1 MRKLFIGAI
10 AAIGMLF
17 SIGASAQEP
26 DMAAMAKQIPAAP
39 LDSAVVTGKL
49 ANGLTYYIR
58 HNENPKGQA
67 DFFIAQKV
75 GSILENEDQR
85 GLAHFLEHMC
95 FNGTENFPGNSLIDW
110 LETVG
115 VKFGQNL
122 NAYTSIDE
130 TVYNISNVPV
140 QRKGVVDSCLLI
152 LHDWADGLLLATD
165 EINKERGVIHEEWRR
180 TNAGQQKLMES
191 LLPTVYPDSKYGTR
205 LPIGLMSVVDNF
217 DPQVL
222 RDYYEKWYRPD
233 NQAIIVVGD
242 IDPAYIKSQIEK
254 IFGPI
259 KMPENATPRIYEGVG
274 DNKGTIYA
282 IGKDKEQPIA
292 IGLMAFKQPQQ
303 LLPRELRG
311 TMAYFSIAYLEDM
324 IGRMLNQRTSDMA
337 KKADC
342 PFAQASFDLGS
353 FLVSDTKDALN
364 VQIVG
369 KGNDIRPAI
378 EAAYREL
385 LRAARNGFTPSEYDR
400 AKKEYIAA
408 LDRQYQQRNGR
419 ENTSYAREYAA
430 NFTELIPAPGIEF
443 ELNMAKQLEA
453 LPLDMINRAMKELV
467 GPDNRVVMLLLPE
480 TEGYHFPNE
489 AELNNI
495 FEKVDAEE
503 IEPLKDETKTEP
515 LIEKEPVAV
524 ASKVGHNAQWDAT
537 ELTYPNGVKV
547 ILKPTKF
554 KEGEIQFDAIAKGGY
569 SGLNADPASLIF
581 LENDFFD
588 LGYGSY
594 TSKDME
600 RYLSGKQTALS
611 MGISDY
617 TRELMGSTTPKN
629 VQTLFELVYMS
640 FKDPKLYEEDFNGMR
655 ERIKSILANQLKNP
669 QVVFQQGMLKNLY
682 KSPAKQFPS
691 LEDIDKANREE
702 CEEIIRTLFSNPADF
717 TIAIVGDIN
726 VDEVKALSDKYIGSI
741 AAPRI
746 ASVPFVQNSDMEY
759 TTGADVINDTIQ
771 MAEPQVWT
779 CISLSAAVPYTAK
792 ERLAAS
798 MAGQILSN
806 RLIKKIR
813 EEMGAT
819 YSIGAGCSLA
829 RLDKQNLTLQIPFPM
844 NPDRK
849 DEVLKEIAQMIN
861 TMPENVRD
869 DEFQPIQEYMV
880 KTAIENQEKNEYW
893 AGAIVGTPLNGVD
906 VFTNQAD
913 LVRSIT
919 KQDVMAIIKQLIDA
933 NNYRVYNL
941 NPAK

>member
-1 MRKLFIGAI
+1 MRKFFIGAMV
-10 AAIGMLF
+10 ALGMLF
-17 SIGASAQEP
+17 SAGASAQ
-26 DMAAMAKQIPAAP
+26 DMAQIAQSLPDAP
-39 LDSAVVTGKL
+39 VDSAVIMGKL
-49 ANGLTYYIR
+49 PNGLTYYIR

-140 QRKGVVDSCLLI
+140 QRTGVIDSCLLI

-180 TNAGQQKLMES
+180 SNAGQQKLMEQ
-191 LLPTVYPDSKYGTR
+191 LLPIVYPDSKYGTR

-222 RDYYEKWYRPD
+222 RDYYETWYRPD

-259 KMPENATPRIYEGVG
+259 KMPANPAPRVYEGVG

-292 IGLMAFKQPQQ
+292 IGLMAFKLPQQ
-303 LLPRELRG
+303 LLPREVRG
-311 TMAYFSIAYLEDM
+311 KMAYFAISYIESM
-324 IGRMLNQRTSDMA
+324 INRMLNQRTSDMS
-337 KKADC
+337 KEADC
-342 PFAQASFDLGS
+342 PFAQASFELGT
-353 FLVSDTKDALN
+353 FLLADTKDALTL
-364 VQIVG
+364 QIVG

-385 LRAARNGFTPSEYDR
+385 LRAARHGFTTSEYDR
-400 AKKEYIAA
+400 AKTEYIAA

-419 ENTSYAREYAA
+419 ENTSYAREYAQH
-430 NFTELIPAPGIEF
+430 FTQLIPIPGIEF
-443 ELNMAKQLEA
+443 ELEMAKQLEA
-453 LPLDMINRAMKELV
+453 AMPLQAINQALAELI
-467 GPDNRVVMLLLPE
+467 GPDNRVVMLMLPD
-480 TEGYHFPNE
+480 TDGYHFPTE
-489 AELNNI
+489 AELNQVY
-495 FEKVDAEE
+495 EKVDAEE
-503 IEPLKDETKTEP
+503 IEPLKDETKAEP

-524 ASKVGHNAQWDAT
+524 ASKVSHNAQWDAT

-554 KEGEIQFDAIAKGGY
+554 KEGEIQFQAIAKGGY

-581 LENDFFD
+581 IENDFID
-588 LGYGSY
+588 LGYGTY

-600 RYLSGKQTALS
+600 RYLSGKQTAVS

-617 TRELMGSTTPKN
+617 TRELAGSTTPKN
-629 VQTLFELVYMS
+629 VKTLFELVYMS
-640 FKDPKLYEEDFNGMR
+640 FKDPKLFEKDFNGMR

-669 QVVFQQGMLKNLY
+669 QVVFRQGVLKNTY
-682 KSPAKQFPS
+682 KSPAKQFPT
-691 LEDIDKANREE
+691 LEAIDKANREE
-702 CEEIIRTLFSNPADF
+702 CEEIIRTMFANPADF
-717 TIAIVGDIN
+717 NITLVGDFD
-726 VDEVKALSDKYIGSI
+726 VDQVKALCDQYIGSI

-746 ASVPFVQNSDMEY
+746 ASVPFVQNPDMEY
-759 TTGADVINDTIQ
+759 TTGADVINDTLK

-779 CISLSAAVPYTAK
+779 CISLSASVPYTAK
-792 ERLAAS
+792 ERMAAS

-849 DEVLKEIAQMIN
+849 EEVLKAIAEMVN

-869 DEFQPIQEYMV
+869 DEFQPIQEFML
-880 KTAIENQEKNEYW
+880 KTAIENQEKNEAW
-893 AGAIVGTPLNGVD
+893 AGAIASTPLNGVD